1 MMYTI
6 AILATVVVSMSIEH
20 PLVSETVLAKEF
32 RPVSSGPF
40 VQDTQVPNTE
50 WFNRIPLI
58 GKGPNGCDFSDMEI
72 ASLYHLRLVET
83 HPKYLDCQR
92 RSVKAGTE
100 PQLSRN
106 MKRGVEFAH
115 SEEVASPSFE
125 DFLDAEDSETED
137 SETEDSESVDP
148 DNMTWQQY
156 SKKHPDHFEKEKANK
171 EATMTKVAELTKEFE
186 ALKASLPAA
195 SDGKIE
201 DLESYEPIR
210 RQFKQLLSKS
220 RLLDIR
226 YDQVTDLK
234 KGIEE
239 FSQTISNYNAMASNM
254 CSSGRATSCV
264 HFNQR
269 KFHYELLNVQKKF
282 IVLENDVISNEDK
295 TDDLLQSYRSRLDA
309 LRSRLRVIFDVE
321 ISQWDSFRDY
331 YSRVLGEVSHTDYEI
346 DQMLLF
352 W

>member
-1 MMYTI
+1 MYTI

-40 VQDTQVPNTE
+40 VKDAQVSNTE
-50 WFNRIPLI
+50 WFNQIPLK

-72 ASLYHLRLVET
+72 ASLYHLRLVEA
-83 HPKYLDCQR
+83 HPKYLACQR
-92 RSVKAGTE
+92 GLVKTNAE

-115 SEEVASPSFE
+115 SEEVASPS
-125 DFLDAEDSETED
+125 LEDSETED
-137 SETEDSESVDP
+137 SELVDP
-148 DNMTWQQY
+148 GNMTWPQY

-171 EATMTKVAELTKEFE
+171 EATMAEVAELTKEFE

-195 SDGKIE
+195 SDGRIE
-201 DLESYEPIR
+201 DLELYEPIR
-210 RQFKQLLSKS
+210 RQFKQLLSKL

-226 YDQVTDLK
+226 YDQVLDLNK
-234 KGIEE
+234 DIEE
-239 FSQTISNYNAMASNM
+239 FSNTISNYNAMASNM

-264 HFNQR
+264 HFSQR
-269 KFHYELLNVQKKF
+269 KFHYELLNVQKKYT
-282 IVLENDVISNEDK
+282 VLENDVTLNEDR

-309 LRSRLRVIFDVE
+309 LRSRFRVIFDVE
-321 ISQWDSFRDY
+321 ISQWDSLRDY

>member
-1 MMYTI
+1 MYTI

-20 PLVSETVLAKEF
+20 PLVSETVLAKDF

-40 VQDTQVPNTE
+40 VQDAQVSNTE

-58 GKGPNGCDFSDMEI
+58 GKGPNGCDFSDMDI
-72 ASLYHLRLVET
+72 ASLYHLRLVEA
-83 HPKYLDCQR
+83 HPKYLACQR
-92 RSVKAGTE
+92 GLVKTNAE

-125 DFLDAEDSETED
+125 DLLDAEDSETED
-137 SETEDSESVDP
+137 SELVDP
-148 DNMTWQQY
+148 DNMTWPQY
-156 SKKHPDHFEKEKANK
+156 LKLHPDYYEKEKANK

-201 DLESYEPIR
+201 DLELYEPIR
-210 RQFKQLLSKS
+210 RQFKQLLSKL

-269 KFHYELLNVQKKF
+269 KFHYELLNVQKKY
-282 IVLENDVISNEDK
+282 IVLENDVILNEDR
-295 TDDLLQSYRSRLDA
+295 TDGLLQSYKSRLDA
-309 LRSRLRVIFDVE
+309 LRARFSVIFDVE
-321 ISQWDSFRDY
+321 INQWSSFRIY
-331 YSRVLGEVSHTDYEI
+331 YNTVLDEVSHTDYEVN
-346 DQMLLF
+346 QMLLF